1 MICSTFSSVRTG
13 LAVGFADPAERDGLA
28 ALRGGDWR
36 QVGAGGEFP
45 YEDAQFDIV
54 VIDRSALKRECVRE
68 AHRVLRPN
76 GCLVFTVPERNGRQD
91 GYDLPA
97 IYAVVRDGFDIL
109 GLRRSPRC
117 RPRCRSGGAA
127 SGYSRPGSGTV
138 RPRRHRSDRGRERQ

>member
-1 MICSTFSSVRTG
+1 M
-13 LAVGFADPAERDGLA
+13 GFADPAERDGLA

-109 GLRRSPRC
+109 GLRRSPRWPFVRRGRMLTVC
-117 RPRCRSGGAA
+117 ARKKAWKNYKGFVRDGSLPFSPFRPR
-127 SGYSRPGSGTV
+127 T
-138 RPRRHRSDRGRERQ
+138 